1 MRSCEVSEGVKYRR
15 PASRSFS
22 VGGSCSRERRGKIA
36 TPSLPRGPAP
46 QARRGGTSNLGE

>member
-36 TPSLPRGPAP
+36 TPSEVEGPSTSSESRGNE
-46 QARRGGTSNLGE
+46 QFR